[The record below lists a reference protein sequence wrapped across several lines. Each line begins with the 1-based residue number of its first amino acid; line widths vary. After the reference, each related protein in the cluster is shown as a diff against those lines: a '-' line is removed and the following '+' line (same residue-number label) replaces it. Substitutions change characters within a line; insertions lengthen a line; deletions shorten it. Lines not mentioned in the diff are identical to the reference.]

1 MNQNNLTFVALVV
14 LSLLG
19 LTVTQ
24 SLAAVITVD
33 DDGPADFASIQ
44 AAINSVMISGII
56 EVQPGT
62 YYENISYY
70 GKTIV
75 LTSTDP
81 NDPNVVDTTVID
93 GNSLGNV
100 VTLNNGEDE
109 NCVIAGF
116 TIRNGAT
123 TGIYSPLSEPLV
135 RNCVVKSNQ
144 VGIEGAGNIIKTL
157 VMDNS
162 SLGIDYCDGDIT
174 DCNIVANLHGL
185 DHCGGMVTN
194 CNISGNDRYGLIR
207 GDGIVTD
214 CNISGNG
221 YDGLYACTGEVRNCL
236 VVKNGWSGFSSG
248 SGKVLDCIIS
258 ENGSHGC
265 SGTFSDVQD
274 CLISANGGDGCSGA
288 FSDMQNCLISA
299 NGGDGISGSGNIS
312 NCTIVGNGGDGITD
326 SWGSTVVVSNTI
338 IGQNNGYGLLRSHGN
353 SSITSNYNNVWHNLA
368 DDYSGVSPGTDD
380 ISANPFFAV
389 AGYWDMSDNWVE
401 GEYHLLSSAGR
412 WDVAGE
418 TWVADDYNSPCIDA
432 GDLHASFSAELSPHG
447 CRVNMGV
454 YGNTEQASKSP
465 VVTLACCES
474 LECAGQTS
482 GDATC
487 DGNVNL
493 ADLFALKAHFG
504 KGAPW
509 TGNECCTDFSHD
521 GSVNLEDL
529 FTLKAG
535 FGTSD
540 YSPSTGNQN
549 CAP

>member
-1 MNQNNLTFVALVV
+1 MNKNNLTFVGLMVF
-14 LSLLG
+14 SLLG
-19 LTVTQ
+19 LAATQ

-33 DDGPADFASIQ
+33 DDGPADFNSIQ
-44 AAINSVMISGII
+44 AAINSVMISGTI

-62 YYENISYY
+62 YYEHISYY

-81 NDPNVVDTTVID
+81 NDPNVVEATVID

-109 NCVIAGF
+109 NCILAGF

-123 TGIYSPLSEPLV
+123 GIYSYLSEPLV
-135 RNCVVKSNQ
+135 RNCVVKSNNT
-144 VGIEGAGNIIKTL
+144 GIAGGGAPKIIKTI
-157 VMDNS
+157 VRENS
-162 SLGIDYCDGDIT
+162 GAGIDDCDGDIS
-174 DCNIVANLHGL
+174 DCNIVVNNPGL
-185 DHCGGMVTN
+185 NGCDGVVTN
-194 CNISGNDRYGLIR
+194 CNISANLGYGLSNC
-207 GDGIVTD
+207 GAVVTD
-214 CNISGNG
+214 CDISENG
-221 YDGLYACTGEVRNCL
+221 TYGLRDCTGEVRSCL
-236 VVKNGWSGFSSG
+236 VVENGSSGFSYS

-258 ENGSHGC
+258 ENGGHGC
-265 SGTFSDVQD
+265 R
-274 CLISANGGDGCSGA
+274 GA
-288 FSDMQNCLISA
+288 FSEMQNCLISA
-299 NGGDGISGSGNIS
+299 NMNHGVYISGNTAIS
-312 NCTIVGNGGDGITD
+312 NCTIVGNKTGGIVTD
-326 SWGSTVVVSNTI
+326 WAISAVVSNTI
-338 IGQNNGYGLLRSHGN
+338 IVQNNGYGLSAPYSGL
-353 SSITSNYNNVWHNLA
+353 ITSNYNNVWHNLA
-368 DDYSGVSPGTDD
+368 GDYSGVSPGTDD

-412 WDVAGE
+412 WDAAGE

-432 GDLHASFSAELSPHG
+432 GDLHASFSAELSLHG

-487 DGNVNL
+487 DGKVNL

-504 KGAPW
+504 KSAPW

-535 FGTSD
+535 FGTSG
-540 YSPSTGNQN
+540 YIPSTGTQS
-549 CAP
+549 CP